1 MTALPLAT
9 AATDSAATE
18 GDVKNYLT
26 GLRDFLNGL
35 LGATGVPADAR
46 AALGVSPLSAATI
59 ASALGYTPAN
69 SSHTHSAYVSTN
81 MTHGAVGSLCFAVR
95 TDTGA
100 AVAAGSTL
108 AGSSLAP
115 ASVERTANVSGS
127 PGTDFMVNASGTLSG
142 TWRCLGYSGSAVAEA
157 NATLWQRIS

>member
-81 MTHGAVGSLCFAVR
+81 MTHGAVGSLCFCR
-95 TDTGA
+95 SEQNTT
-100 AVAAGSTL
+100 VAAGATM
-108 AGSSLAP
+108 AGSWLRP
-115 ASVERTANVSGS
+115 TDGKGS
-127 PGTDFMVNASGTLSG
+127 QTGNALSG
-142 TWRCLGYSGSAVAEA
+142 TWRCLGAFSGTSS
-157 NATLWQRIS
+157 ATLFQRIS

>member
-69 SSHTHSAYVSTN
+69 SSHTHSDYVSTN
-81 MTHGAVGSLCFAVR
+81 MKHGAVGSLCFAVR

-108 AGSSLAP
+108 AGSSLSP
-115 ASVERTANVSGS
+115 ASVAVERTANVSG
-127 PGTDFMVNASGTLSG
+127 FMVNAYGTLSG
-142 TWRCLGYSGSAVAEA
+142 TWRCLGYSESAVTKAS
-157 NATLWQRIS
+157 ATLWQRIS